1 MKCSVCRNDLVDGEK
16 IVYNHRE
23 TFVFKPAHVAD
34 KETINPATASQ
45 AELLE
50 SRSEHTRTE
59 VATTYG
65 DYGKAQIPD
74 LAFGVRHVACLQ
86 PTGSTTGAHP
96 ANKHHARYSRT
107 MMRRGSH

>member
-1 MKCSVCRNDLVDGEK
+1 VKCSVCRNDLEEGDK

-23 TFVFKPAHVAD
+23 TFVFKPAHVKD
-34 KETINPATASQ
+34 TVNPAVVSQ
-45 AELLE
+45 GELLE
-50 SRSEHTRTE
+50 SRKEHTRTE

-74 LAFGVRHVACLQ
+74 LAFGIRHVACLQ
-86 PTGSTTGAHP
+86 PTGSSAGAHP
-96 ANKHHARYSRT
+96 INKHHARYQRT